1 MNFQEIPAPCFVVD
15 ELKLRQ
21 NLEIIRQIRQK
32 TGVHIVLALKGFAT
46 WSVFPI
52 LRDYL
57 DGAAASSYYEARL
70 CVDEMKT
77 LAHTYSVAFNPDEFS
92 RIMRLSSHI
101 SFNSLNQF
109 EKYHPSV
116 LGFKKH
122 KISCGIRINPEFS
135 VVKSTKNDPSQRGSR
150 LGIDLAQLAAFEGE
164 LPIGIEGFHVHCL
177 ADSSAIDTIN
187 LLKTI
192 EHKCAIFFNKIKWIN
207 LGGGHLF
214 TENDY
219 DLAYLIQH
227 LNAFKN
233 KYPHIQLIFE
243 PSTAIGFN
251 AGFLTANVLDIID
264 NQGIKTLMT
273 NVSFKAHLMS
283 NKDLELNASIRNAVS
298 IDESE
303 VNIDELGKAI
313 KGRFLYRIGGITND
327 ENDELNT
334 YLFEKEMKIGDTL
347 IFENALNYTLVKTTF
362 FNGAKHPSI
371 GILRENGVF
380 EWIKRFNFNDYK
392 TRLS

>member
-1 MNFQEIPAPCFVVD
+1 MNFNEIPSPCFVVD
-15 ELKLRQ
+15 EHKLRQ

-32 TGVHIVLALKGFAT
+32 TGVHIVLALKGFAI
-46 WSVFPI
+46 WSISPI

-57 DGAAASSYYEARL
+57 DGAAASSYYEAQL
-70 CVDEMKT
+70 CVDKMKT
-77 LAHTYSVAFNPDEFS
+77 LAHTYSVAFNPAEFNK
-92 RIMRLSSHI
+92 IMRLSSHI

-109 EKYHPSV
+109 QKYHPSV

-135 VVKSTKNDPSQRGSR
+135 VVKSIENDPSQRGSR
-150 LGIDLAQLAAFEGE
+150 LGIDLAQLATFKGA
-164 LPIGIEGFHVHCL
+164 LPVGIEGFHAHCL

-192 EHKCAIFFNKIKWIN
+192 EHKCAVFLNKIKWIN

-214 TENDY
+214 TETPY

-227 LNAFKN
+227 LNAFKR

-264 NQGIKTLMT
+264 NQGVKTLMT
-273 NVSFKAHLMS
+273 NISFKAHLIN
-283 NKDLELNASIRNAVS
+283 NKDLPLNQTIKNAV
-298 IDESE
+298 
-303 VNIDELGKAI
+303 LMGK
-313 KGRFLYRIGGITND
+313 KGINKSDLKNGFHYKIGGITND
-327 ENDELNT
+327 ENDALNAYSFT
-334 YLFEKEMKIGDTL
+334 KEMKIGDTL
-347 IFENALNYTLVKTTF
+347 VFENALNYTLVKTTF

-371 GILRENGVF
+371 GILRENGAF
-380 EWIKRFNFNDYK
+380 EKVKTFKFSDYK

>member
-1 MNFQEIPAPCFVVD
+1 MNFNEIPSPCFVVD
-15 ELKLRQ
+15 ELQLRQ
-21 NLEIIRQIRQK
+21 NLDIIRQIRQK
-32 TGVHIVLALKGFAT
+32 TGVHIVLTLKGFAL

-57 DGAAASSYYEARL
+57 DGAAASSYFETRL
-70 CVDEMKT
+70 CVEEMKT
-77 LAHTYSVAFNPDEFS
+77 LAHTYAVVFNPDEFNK
-92 RIMRLSSHI
+92 IMRFSSHI

-109 EKYHPSV
+109 KKYYPTV

-122 KISCGIRINPEFS
+122 EISCGIRINLEFS
-135 VVKSTKNDPSQRGSR
+135 VVQSIKNDPSQRGSR
-150 LGIDLAQLAAFEGE
+150 LGVDLSYICDE

-192 EHKCAIFFNKIKWIN
+192 EIKCAIFLNKIKWIN

-214 TENDY
+214 TEYNY
-219 DLAYLIQH
+219 DLPYLIQE

-233 KYPHIQLIFE
+233 RFPHIQLIFE

-251 AGFLTANVLDIID
+251 AGFLKATVLDIID
-264 NQGIKTLMT
+264 NQGIMTLMT
-273 NVSFKAHLMS
+273 NISFEAHLMGS
-283 NKDLELNASIRNAVS
+283 TELPLNPTIKNAVLMGKNKINKNELNKPLN
-298 IDESE
+298 
-303 VNIDELGKAI
+303 NGFNYK
-313 KGRFLYRIGGITND
+313 IGGIINA
-327 ENDELNT
+327 ENDALNG
-334 YLFEKEMKIGDTL
+334 YLFEKEIKINDAL

-362 FNGAKHPSI
+362 FNGVKHPPI

-380 EWIKRFNFNDYK
+380 ELIKTFSFSDYK
-392 TRLS
+392 KRLS